1 MTDTIGSVPTV
12 CLADHTPSRST
23 PYILKR
29 ASHRAAE
36 ESPFVVVPATSEHT
50 RYAEDICD
58 LIASAAEKRGTGI
71 ARRTPE
77 YVAQKMTE
85 GKGVIALRGDQVAGF
100 CYIESWGHGR
110 FVANSGLI
118 VGEEFRGSGLARRIK
133 RETFLLSRRRYPAS
147 KIFSITTSL
156 AVMKLNSNLGYRPVT
171 FSELTDDQEFWNGCK
186 SCRNYDI
193 LERNDQKMCL
203 CTGMLYNPE
212 ATNKSEE
219 FPFEQKAGILERLRR
234 MKRSIFLGKKREE
247 K

>member
-1 MTDTIGSVPTV
+1 MI
-12 CLADHTPSRST
+12 
-23 PYILKR
+23 
-29 ASHRAAE
+29 AA
-36 ESPFVVVPATSEHT
+36 
-50 RYAEDICD
+50 
-58 LIASAAEKRGTGI
+58 AAEKRGTGI

-85 GKGVIALRGDQVAGF
+85 GKGVIALHNDEVAGF

-118 VGEEFRGSGLARRIK
+118 VGEEFRGSGLARQIK
-133 RETFLLSRRRYPAS
+133 RETFQLSRRRYPDS

-171 FSELTDDQEFWNGCK
+171 FSELTDDEEFWNGCK

-203 CTGMLYNPE
+203 CTGMLYNPDVRFE
-212 ATNKSEE
+212 TEHFS
-219 FPFEQKAGILERLRR
+219 FEQKAGILERLRR
-234 MKRSIFLGKKREE
+234 IKRTLFLGKKRE
-247 K
+247 KNNGK